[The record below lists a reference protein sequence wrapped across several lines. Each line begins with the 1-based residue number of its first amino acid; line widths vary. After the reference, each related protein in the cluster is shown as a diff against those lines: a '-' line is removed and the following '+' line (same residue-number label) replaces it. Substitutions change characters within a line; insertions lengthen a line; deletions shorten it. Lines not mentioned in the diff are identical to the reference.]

1 MAVEG
6 AALARTQ
13 ASSRVL
19 STLAL
24 LRSMSV
30 CCRRLGRFALLAARH
45 PIYFIASRNPFH
57 DEVPTK
63 LDLSVLFFEAE
74 NERGHD
80 EGDHG
85 AGVVGQGEVGRGAR
99 AAEGRMQLLLGMPRQ
114 AEPRAGAVL
123 LLHEGWGGA
132 CRSLGV

>member
-30 CCRRLGRFALLAARH
+30 SCLLPPTRSLRAPRGA
-45 PIYFIASRNPFH
+45 PPDLLYNISKPF
-57 DEVPTK
+57 PKK
-63 LDLSVLFFEAE
+63 LDLWLVFF
-74 NERGHD
+74 
-80 EGDHG
+80 
-85 AGVVGQGEVGRGAR
+85 
-99 AAEGRMQLLLGMPRQ
+99 
-114 AEPRAGAVL
+114 
-123 LLHEGWGGA
+123 
-132 CRSLGV
+132 